1 MKFRIVILAS
11 GSGTLTQAIIDAKER
26 GLLDIEI
33 AAVISDKDSEVL
45 RRAQRH
51 GITAQLL
58 PIKSERSEW
67 NSDLLQAVAHHK
79 IGRAHV

>member
-33 AAVISDKDSEVL
+33 AAVISD
-45 RRAQRH
+45 
-51 GITAQLL
+51 
-58 PIKSERSEW
+58 RSEEHT
-67 NSDLLQAVAHHK
+67 SELQSH
-79 IGRAHV
+79 